1 MCKIFGIYLLLILL
15 YEKILNLS
23 SSYTTMVLGK
33 QPLVVIIVA
42 NYNGESVFYKNKN
55 ILWHCLNSL
64 IKTKYDNLKLIVADD
79 SSTDKSILFIKKKF
93 PHVEVL
99 STKTNGGFSKN
110 FNNAVKIA
118 INKYKP
124 KYIASFN
131 NDIIV
136 TDPLWLKKMLEDIN
150 KHGSVGMIGCKL
162 LYDNNRIQHAGMI
175 INYACMNR
183 GRGEF
188 DKGQYNKKEIL
199 NAVSG
204 AVILIKKDV
213 FDKIGLFDENFFM
226 GCEDVD
232 FCLRMGQEK
241 LKILYDGNISFIH
254 LEGQTSTNL
263 KSKNLKLRMFYFS
276 QRNFIY
282 LILKHYRYF
291 KHNLL
296 RSIISYFGSA
306 LFSIEAP
313 NRERKLINIRLKGN
327 KIHRLYLSI
336 TGILDAIKI
345 IKK

>member
-1 MCKIFGIYLLLILL
+1 MTPD
-15 YEKILNLS
+15 N
-23 SSYTTMVLGK
+23 
-33 QPLVVIIVA
+33 QPMVVIIIA

-64 IKTKYDNLKLIVADD
+64 IKTKYNHLKFLLADD
-79 SSTDKSILFIKKKF
+79 LSTDNSILFVKEEF
-93 PHVEVL
+93 PQVEII
-99 STKTNGGFSKN
+99 STKINGGFSKN

-136 TDPLWLKKMLEDIN
+136 TDPLWLQKMIQDIN
-150 KHGSVGMIGCKL
+150 KYNSIGMIGCKL

-175 INYACMNR
+175 INYACINR

-188 DKGQYNKKEIL
+188 DKGQYNKREIL

-204 AVILIKKDV
+204 AVILIKKNV
-213 FDKIGLFDENFFM
+213 FDKIGFLDENFFM

-232 FCLRMGQEK
+232 FCLRMKQEK

-263 KSKNLKLRMFYFS
+263 KSKDLKLRMFYFS

-282 LILKHYRYF
+282 LILKHYEYF
-291 KHNLL
+291 KYTFPK
-296 RSIISYFGSA
+296 SIISYFGSA

-313 NRERKLINIRLKGN
+313 NRKRKLTNIQLKEN
-327 KIHRLYLSI
+327 KIYRLYLSI
-336 TGILDAIKI
+336 IGILDAVKI
-345 IKK
+345 IKKQL